1 MRNSKTRSKTMKCK
15 LEKCKSTFYA
25 YNDIQYMFGKVVDT
39 WSNIIEIKAN
49 VKLDDFILGD
59 SYTTDF
65 VCIKDDGE
73 LMVRECVFI
82 SKINKPMV
90 MKMLDASREYWL
102 SKGVEDWGIIVNA
115 C

>member
-1 MRNSKTRSKTMKCK
+1 MSYEYSENELVQNSAIELLRDTLGWR
-15 LEKCKSTFYA
+15 TFYA

-65 VCIKDDGE
+65 VCTKDDGE

-82 SKINKPMV
+82 SKINK
-90 MKMLDASREYWL
+90 RT
-102 SKGVEDWGIIVNA
+102 
-115 C
+115 